1 MAGTFEVHDDGTIT
15 VAFSYTATAAKIQ
28 ATADAAAHML
38 YNAGRKPKLQQ
49 DTGEVDDEGNP
60 IVQKVVVPWD
70 DLTNQEKLDM
80 VDEMILERIRKLAR
94 GYLHDV
100 RTADDEA
107 KAAADEAS
115 VL

>member
-1 MAGTFEVHDDGTIT
+1 MAGSFEVNGDGTIT
-15 VAFSYTATAAKIQ
+15 VAFSYIAAAAKIQ

-38 YNAGRKPKLQQ
+38 YNAGREPKLQR
-49 DTGEVDDEGNP
+49 DSGEIDEEGKP
-60 IVQKVVVPWD
+60 IMQEVVVPWD
-70 DLTNQEKLDM
+70 DLTSQDKLDM
-80 VDEMILERIRKLAR
+80 LDEMVLERIRKLAR

-115 VL
+115 IL

>member
-1 MAGTFEVHDDGTIT
+1 MAGTFEVNGDGTIT
-15 VAFSYTATAAKIQ
+15 VAFSYTAAVAKIQ

-38 YNAGRKPKLQQ
+38 YNAGREPVLQR
-49 DTGEVDDEGNP
+49 DSGEIDEGKP
-60 IVQKVVVPWD
+60 IMQEVVVPWD
-70 DLTNQEKLDM
+70 DLTNQDKLDM
-80 VDEMILERIRKLAR
+80 LDEMVLERIRKLAR